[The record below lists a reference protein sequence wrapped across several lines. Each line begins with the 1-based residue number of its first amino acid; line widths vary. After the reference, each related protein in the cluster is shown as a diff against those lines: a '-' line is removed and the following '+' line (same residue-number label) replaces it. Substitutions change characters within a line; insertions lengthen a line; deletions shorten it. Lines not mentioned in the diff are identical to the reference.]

1 MEQTNGKLYVITGP
15 SGVGTGEIVERV
27 LAARPELVTVTPVTA
42 RKMKKG
48 EENGKGFFFYDLD
61 TWQRMKESG
70 ELLETTVLMGNDY
83 GSSRTLVEAEL
94 ARGYS
99 VVLQLEPD
107 RAAQV
112 KRSMP
117 ESVCILV
124 APLDE
129 TELSRRYAASARGS
143 FELPVRME
151 IARNQCR
158 EAAAFCDAMIDSSE
172 LERAAAALDT
182 FVGADALGGPCG
194 TD

>member
-1 MEQTNGKLYVITGP
+1 MEQKNGKLYVITGP

-48 EENGKGFFFYDLD
+48 EENGKGFYFYDLD
-61 TWQRMKESG
+61 AWQRMKDSG

-83 GSSRTLVEAEL
+83 GTSRTLIEREL
-94 ARGYS
+94 RQGRS
-99 VVLQLEPD
+99 VILQLEPD

-117 ESVCILV
+117 ESVCLLI
-124 APLDE
+124 APQDE
-129 TELSRRYAASARGS
+129 RELARRYAATARGS
-143 FELPVRME
+143 FELPVRLE
-151 IARNQCR
+151 IARQQC
-158 EAAAFCDAMIDSSE
+158 ETAAAFCDATIDSSD

-182 FVGADALGGPCG
+182 FVGTDALGGPCG